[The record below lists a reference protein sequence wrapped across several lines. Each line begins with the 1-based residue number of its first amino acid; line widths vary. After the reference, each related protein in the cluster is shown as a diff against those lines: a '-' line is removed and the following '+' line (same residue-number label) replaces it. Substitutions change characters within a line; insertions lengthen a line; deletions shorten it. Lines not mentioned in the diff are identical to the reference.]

1 MPLNRQPEF
10 FQMNEQQNLMIISSA
25 EDGVY
30 IDMQRKQE
38 IDLDDKF
45 NIGSIKEIIH
55 DQEDSV
61 FYILANKYDEK
72 LGFFLIKMS
81 DSDTDNRTFLTKY
94 KNKLDIGDAS
104 VSVLRDRE
112 HGYKELVISY
122 KTIYINTYN
131 VHVMDITLE
140 GQ

>member
-1 MPLNRQPEF
+1 M
-10 FQMNEQQNLMIISSA
+10 
-25 EDGVY
+25 
-30 IDMQRKQE
+30 
-38 IDLDDKF
+38 
-45 NIGSIKEIIH
+45 
-55 DQEDSV
+55 

-104 VSVLRDRE
+104 VSVLRDRDK
-112 HGYKELVISY
+112 GYKELVISY

-131 VHVMDITLE
+131 VHVMDIT
-140 GQ
+140 